1 MTELSRVWVA
11 RAAAPAAFLAAV
23 TVAVLLVRAG
33 LRENDPVRP
42 AEPDVVTVA
51 PGRAFHRIRRGD
63 TLAAIASRYETT
75 VRRLR
80 LLNPALDPARLRV
93 GDRIRVR

>member
-1 MTELSRVWVA
+1 MTELSRAWVA

-33 LRENDPVRP
+33 LRENDPVTP
-42 AEPDVVTVA
+42 TETDVVAVA
-51 PGRAFHRIRRGD
+51 PGGRFHLIRRGD
-63 TLAAIASRYETT
+63 TLAAIAARYDTT

-80 LLNPALDPARLRV
+80 LLNPALEPARLHV

>member
-1 MTELSRVWVA
+1 MA

-33 LRENDPVRP
+33 LRENDPAP
-42 AEPDVVTVA
+42 ATEPGITAVA
-51 PGRAFHRIRRGD
+51 QGQRFHLIRRGD
-63 TLAAIASRYETT
+63 TLAAIARRYGTT
-75 VRRLR
+75 VQRLRRLNAT
-80 LLNPALDPARLRV
+80 LEPAGLRV